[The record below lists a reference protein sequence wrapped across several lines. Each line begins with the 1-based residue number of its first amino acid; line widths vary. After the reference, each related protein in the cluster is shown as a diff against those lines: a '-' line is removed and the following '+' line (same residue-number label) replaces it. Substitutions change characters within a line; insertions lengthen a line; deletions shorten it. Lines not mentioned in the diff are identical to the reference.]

1 MFTTIVIFIIVL
13 SILIFAHELG
23 HFMTARKF
31 GVKAEEFGFGFPPRF
46 GGIYKTTAGKWRFV
60 FGNKD
65 VQDAAD
71 TVYSINWLPLGG
83 FVKIKGEQGDNK
95 QDVDSFSNQKIWKRI
110 VILTAG
116 VVMNL
121 VIAAVFLSIGF
132 IIGLP
137 QALDGVDVNAKIS
150 ERNIQ
155 VMQVMDNSPAK
166 EAGLQMG
173 DVVVSVNGQKF
184 GSYNELQ
191 LFTADKEGVELAYL
205 IKRGDEELNLNIT
218 PHILENTD
226 GADLPVVLENTNEV
240 GLPAVAS
247 AKAGIGIAIAETGI
261 ISYPWYQAI
270 WEGIKA
276 TVLMTWFIL
285 VAFVALIKGL
295 ILGQGVGAEIA
306 GPIGIAVFTGQVARL
321 GFVYILQF
329 TALLSINLA
338 IINYLPFP
346 ALDGGRVL
354 FLLIE
359 KVRGK
364 AAPEKVEAIVHNT
377 GFVLLMILVLVVTY
391 RDIVKFFS

>member
-13 SILIFAHELG
+13 SILVFAHELG
-23 HFMTARKF
+23 HFVTARKF

-65 VQDAAD
+65 VKDAAD

-110 VILTAG
+110 IILTAG

-121 VIAAVFLSIGF
+121 VIAAVFLAFGF
-132 IIGLP
+132 MIGLP
-137 QALDGVDVNAKIS
+137 QVIDNLGPNAIVS

-173 DVVVSVNGQKF
+173 DVVVSINGQKF

-191 LFTADKEGVELAYL
+191 LFTADKEGIELEYL

-218 PHILENTD
+218 PHILENT
-226 GADLPVVLENTNEV
+226 NEV

-247 AKAGIGIAIAETGI
+247 AKVGIGIVIVETGI
-261 ISYPWYQAI
+261 VSYPWYQAI
-270 WEGIKA
+270 WEGIKT

-285 VAFVALIKGL
+285 VAFVTLIKGL
-295 ILGQGVGAEIA
+295 IFGQGVGAEIA
-306 GPIGIAVFTGQVARL
+306 GPVGIAIFTGQVARL

-329 TALLSINLA
+329 TAVLSINLA
-338 IINYLPFP
+338 ILNYLPFP

-364 AAPEKVEAIVHNT
+364 AVPEKVEAIVHNT

-391 RDIVKFFS
+391 RDIVKFLS